1 MVLLIVCLK
10 GSNIFRYVDGWNR
23 KNKKGCKK
31 SMQKKVL
38 VLGLNREIQRYVPS
52 KGEAKTEIR

>member
-1 MVLLIVCLK
+1 M
-10 GSNIFRYVDGWNR
+10 DGIGKIR
-23 KNKKGCKK
+23 RVARRV
-31 SMQKKVL
+31 SQKKVL